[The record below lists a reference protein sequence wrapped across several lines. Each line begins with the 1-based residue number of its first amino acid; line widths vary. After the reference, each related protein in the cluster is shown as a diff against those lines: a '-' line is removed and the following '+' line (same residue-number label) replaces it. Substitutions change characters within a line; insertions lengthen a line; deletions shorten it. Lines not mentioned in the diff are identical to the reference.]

1 MCKYFIIEKK
11 YPFTSTVLNLLG
23 SNLSENILKYTK
35 YFVLSW
41 VTGKLPPVKLPPAR
55 LPPPN
60 KFPHL
65 LGLRLGLGAI
75 YRGSVFQGA
84 IFLVP
89 SQENYFLRIHKIY
102 TIFSNYVKASSKLS
116 FKFLLMIS

>member
-1 MCKYFIIEKK
+1 MGDRKIA
-11 YPFTSTVLNLLG
+11 PFKIATRH
-23 SNLSENILKYTK
+23 IA
-35 YFVLSW
+35 
-41 VTGKLPPVKLPPAR
+41 PPP
-55 LPPPN
+55 PPPN
-60 KFPHL
+60 NFPPL